1 MYFQNEARN
10 FDHREK
16 TRDLSANLQWDAT
29 DQLHF
34 NVDAQWI
41 KAKTTNDDILVA
53 TGSMADYDYS
63 VNKDGT
69 HELRLLPRS
78 GVNYADGGLANQHNY
93 WMPFIQA
100 HLEDNDAE
108 ELALKADR
116 SEEHTLNSSH

>member
-16 TRDLSANLQWDAT
+16 TRDLSANLQWDAP

-34 NVDAQWI
+34 NVDAQLI

-63 VNKDGT
+63 VNKAGT
-69 HELRLLPRS
+69 PEIRLLPGQ
-78 GVNYADGGLANQHNY
+78 GVNYADGGLATPHNH
-93 WMPFIQA
+93 WIPVIHA
-100 HLEDNDAE
+100 PLENTEAQE
-108 ELALKADR
+108 NA
-116 SEEHTLNSSH
+116 